1 MEKKYKQNLF
11 VSLIFALIVSIT
23 LFYMHD
29 NYIFQTYG
37 DVVYYDYI
45 LNGENDDIKVEK
57 KGVKLAYIT
66 LNVGLGTFR
75 PVKVENIEVY
85 HREDSFSIGDGSI
98 SIKNNNLIGV
108 ETNIN
113 ASVSLENDDQ
123 TEEYQVGLENY
134 PEDNLK
140 YVIQKISRKS
150 NKSDLQDVSKA
161 KLIINN
167 NDQVISELNLKIVPV
182 EQLEGSNKEYRIENA
197 SISSQMMR
205 LGSLKTTDEQI
216 IKKYPEVS
224 LEYRYLKDKKL
235 NKDNDDNYIVF
246 KKISGKSK
254 ELINADDYGV
264 FYLDE
269 GNFKNKDLSVVIIF
283 SNDNDKY
290 AFSIDLTTRQVGDY
304 YG

>member
-45 LNGENDDIKVEK
+45 LNGENDDI
-57 KGVKLAYIT
+57 
-66 LNVGLGTFR
+66 
-75 PVKVENIEVY
+75 KVENIEVY

-140 YVIQKISRKS
+140 YVIQKITRKS

-254 ELINADDYGV
+254 ELINANDYGV

>member
-11 VSLIFALIVSIT
+11 VSLIFA
-23 LFYMHD
+23 
-29 NYIFQTYG
+29 
-37 DVVYYDYI
+37 
-45 LNGENDDIKVEK
+45 
-57 KGVKLAYIT
+57 
-66 LNVGLGTFR
+66 
-75 PVKVENIEVY
+75 ENIEVY

-98 SIKNNNLIGV
+98 SVKNNNLIGV
-108 ETNIN
+108 ENNIN

-123 TEEYQVGLENY
+123 KEEYSVGLENY

-140 YVIQKISRKS
+140 YIIQKISRKS

-167 NDQVISELNLKIVPV
+167 NNQVISELNLKIVPV

-224 LEYRYLKDKKL
+224 SEYRYLKDKKL

-254 ELINADDYGV
+254 ELINANDYGV

>member
-45 LNGENDDIKVEK
+45 LNGENDDI
-57 KGVKLAYIT
+57 
-66 LNVGLGTFR
+66 
-75 PVKVENIEVY
+75 KVENIEVY

-205 LGSLKTTDEQI
+205 LGSLKTRDERI

-224 LEYRYLKDKKL
+224 LEYRYLKDRKL

-246 KKISGKSK
+246 KEISGKSK

>member
-45 LNGENDDIKVEK
+45 LNGENDDIKVE
-57 KGVKLAYIT
+57 
-66 LNVGLGTFR
+66 
-75 PVKVENIEVY
+75 NIEVY

-98 SIKNNNLIGV
+98 
-108 ETNIN
+108 
-113 ASVSLENDDQ
+113 SLENDDQ

>member
-45 LNGENDDIKVEK
+45 LNGENDDI
-57 KGVKLAYIT
+57 
-66 LNVGLGTFR
+66 
-75 PVKVENIEVY
+75 KVENIEVY

-140 YVIQKISRKS
+140 
-150 NKSDLQDVSKA
+150 
-161 KLIINN
+161 
-167 NDQVISELNLKIVPV
+167 
-182 EQLEGSNKEYRIENA
+182 
-197 SISSQMMR
+197 
-205 LGSLKTTDEQI
+205 
-216 IKKYPEVS
+216 
-224 LEYRYLKDKKL
+224 
-235 NKDNDDNYIVF
+235 
-246 KKISGKSK
+246 
-254 ELINADDYGV
+254 
-264 FYLDE
+264 
-269 GNFKNKDLSVVIIF
+269 
-283 SNDNDKY
+283 
-290 AFSIDLTTRQVGDY
+290 
-304 YG
+304 

>member
-1 MEKKYKQNLF
+1 
-11 VSLIFALIVSIT
+11 
-23 LFYMHD
+23 MHD

-45 LNGENDDIKVEK
+45 LNGENDDIKVE
-57 KGVKLAYIT
+57 
-66 LNVGLGTFR
+66 
-75 PVKVENIEVY
+75 NIEVY

-98 SIKNNNLIGV
+98 SVKNNNLIGV

-123 TEEYQVGLENY
+123 KEEYSVGLENY

-140 YVIQKISRKS
+140 YIIQKISRKS

-167 NDQVISELNLKIVPV
+167 NNQVISELNLKIVPV

-254 ELINADDYGV
+254 ELINANDYGV